1 MLSRILEY
9 AFYGCAF
16 PALFFWGYWKRYREN
31 SEVDPQNAYE
41 LFVVCLVSSA
51 LPSLYQPLVFGTI
64 AVLEMKLVSS
74 YGSVKSAPVGWY
86 LLYMGLL
93 WTIPVGGFM
102 LMAMPKF
109 VSYETVAGLPI
120 IGKIVQKYHPTNR
133 AIRNADQG
141 RPRKS

>member
-1 MLSRILEY
+1 MVWKFLQYFL
-9 AFYGCAF
+9 YGCF
-16 PALFFWGYWKRYREN
+16 VPILFFTGYRKRYLDNRKQFPE
-31 SEVDPQNAYE
+31 DAYE
-41 LFVVCLVSSA
+41 VFVVCLVVSA
-51 LPSLYQPLVFGTI
+51 FPSLYYPLLFGTI
-64 AVLEMKLVSS
+64 AVLESKLIAT

-120 IGKIVQKYHPTNR
+120 IGKIVRKYHPTNR